1 MSKSDALQRVC
12 IVRPAPYIKRGGQP
26 ASRLQGDDSSLLPHP
41 QLDDG
46 EAEALSGR
54 PHRLTSG
61 ESHTRRRLQA
71 ASSMAG
77 DGCNGNGAA
86 AAGVVVPEIKF
97 TKLFINGEFV
107 DAVSG
112 TCLAVPSSPPPGR
125 PGLDR
130 YTHGRVS
137 TPNF

>member
-1 MSKSDALQRVC
+1 
-12 IVRPAPYIKRGGQP
+12 
-26 ASRLQGDDSSLLPHP
+26 
-41 QLDDG
+41 
-46 EAEALSGR
+46 
-54 PHRLTSG
+54 
-61 ESHTRRRLQA
+61 
-71 ASSMAG
+71 MAG

-112 TCLAVPSSPPPGR
+112 TCLAVPSFPPNPR
-125 PGLDR
+125 PAGPR
-130 YTHGRVS
+130 SIYTHGRVS